1 MEDQNLWFETSHHHV
16 STHQDDNLECY
27 EISYTHKLNFMLDN
41 IYHIHILKCFEEV
54 WFESVCVLTHG

>member
-54 WFESVCVLTHG
+54 